1 MTSVP
6 GGWPEHLRVG
16 AVRVARS
23 SVNYDATIEFYRDL
37 VGLPVVGEF
46 RDSYGEDGTIFG
58 LPGAPTHLEIVR
70 SHDPASP
77 ADDLDLLVFYLSD
90 EAAVEDATKE
100 LLAHGVRPEREQ
112 HPYWEDN
119 GGTTFRDP
127 DGRGVVYVSWVFG
140 RDPEPSESGHQTPPS
155 S

>member
-1 MTSVP
+1 MTSSP

-23 SVNYDATIEFYRDL
+23 SVSYDATIEFYRDL

-58 LPGAPTHLEIVR
+58 LPDVVTHLEIVR
-70 SHDPASP
+70 AHDSVSA
-77 ADDLDLLVFYLSD
+77 ADELDLLVFYLSD
-90 EAAVEDATKE
+90 EAAVADATE
-100 LLAHGVRPEREQ
+100 RLRANGVRPAREQ

-119 GGTTFRDP
+119 GGVTFHDP

-140 RDPEPSESGHQTPPS
+140 RDPQPSESHEAPRS